1 MTRIENDN
9 IVKVLEL
16 TKQMLALA
24 DQGDRDRVD
33 TGCGILFG
41 KLRDTAYQLRQLAEA
56 ERKTHQLNGK
66 WNR

>member
-1 MTRIENDN
+1 
-9 IVKVLEL
+9 
-16 TKQMLALA
+16 MLALA

-66 WNR
+66 WKA